1 MLIKYSLKAFRLSSY
16 VKQSPIKAPAAAL
29 ALVLLSLLLS
39 CGNRKPPLPPQERV
53 SQRVDAAAF
62 QRGNQV
68 ILSWKMPARNASDND
83 LQNIARADIYR
94 LAEPLNSPLTL
105 SEEEFASRSVVIASV
120 PISDADF
127 ALKTLTYS
135 DTLEFA
141 GQPARLRYS
150 IRLVNRSGQKASFSN
165 FLLVE
170 PASRIAGSPSSLSA
184 ALSQESIALTWS
196 APAANVDGTTPPN
209 VLGYNIYRSASDK
222 ETSRLLNKTPVGE
235 TRFADEFFEFDREQ
249 FYFVRAVSVGT
260 GGEPVESGES
270 NIVRLMPRD
279 TFAPS
284 PPSAITLAA
293 TLNTISIFFA
303 SNPERDIAGYKI
315 YRSTDA
321 DLDWTKWELL
331 TAELLTTNTFQDT
344 RVESGKT
351 YFYYITAS
359 DKTGNVSDRSDVV
372 SETVQ

>member
-303 SNPERDIAGYKI
+303 SNPDRDIAGYKI